1 MRIIIIGISFLLI
14 LIGSAKKLYG
24 QSFEPKT
31 LTEAAEAIRQ
41 EGHIFFNDKKYE
53 LALLKYKEALNKF
66 TAIPDSIGIAKCYN
80 NMGNSQLF
88 LGNNEEAV
96 SAFYSA
102 IKINKLLNNNK
113 ALIGNCINLAAYY
126 LKQKEL
132 DLALKYYLEAKDQ
145 VAVANDPLRLPMI
158 YLGLAT
164 ILANPKYKANDYR
177 LAKKYYHKALEKY
190 IAVQDSS
197 RISAVYNN
205 LGILLSNELKF
216 DSSLYYYKQSLSL
229 DKLLSDSNGQIVSH
243 LNVGNIYMEQGNYG
257 IALDYFTKGADL
269 AIDFDDEVNY
279 HHLITN
285 ILKCK
290 IKLGEL
296 DQADSLFAI
305 YNSLNDSIYNQE
317 KAKNLK
323 ELEVLY
329 ETQKMGNDLKDQIK
343 QTEAKTRLSYW
354 YLAMAIG
361 VALLLIITVLYF
373 IQRQKYQQ
381 SLKVQE
387 INRLSQAQEIK
398 ELNAMMQ
405 GQEEERNRIAEDLHD
420 RLGARLST
428 IKLFTL
434 KKGQKNLV
442 LAEMVEA
449 AIKETREISHNLS
462 TDMLTKFGLQNAVS
476 DFIRSVNESNK
487 IEGDFTTTNLEERL
501 PKIYEKTIF
510 HIILELVNNT
520 IRHSGASSFFIQLT
534 RYKNEIDLIYEDDGK
549 GFDAK
554 QTAFKGMGIKNL
566 IARVESIKGK
576 INIDSKPGKGINVVM
591 SASLNDYKPVK
602 A

>member
-1 MRIIIIGISFLLI
+1 MMRIIIIGISFLVV
-14 LIGSAKKLYG
+14 LIGSAKLYG
-24 QSFEPKT
+24 QSVESKT
-31 LTEAAEAIRQ
+31 LTEAAEALRQ
-41 EGHIFFNDKKYE
+41 EGHLFFNNKKYDS
-53 LALLKYKEALNKF
+53 ALLTYKEALNGF
-66 TAIPDSIGIAKCYN
+66 TVIPDSIGIAKCYN
-80 NMGNSQLF
+80 NIGNSQLF
-88 LGNNEEAV
+88 IGNNKEAV
-96 SAFYSA
+96 LAFYNA
-102 IKINKLLNNNK
+102 IKINKLLKNNK
-113 ALIGNCINLAAYY
+113 VLIGNYINLAAYY
-126 LKQKEL
+126 LRQKEL

-145 VAVANDPLRLPMI
+145 VAAANDATRLPMI

-164 ILANPKYKANDYR
+164 ILANPKYKANDYK
-177 LAKKYYHKALEKY
+177 LAKEYYQKALEKY

-197 RISAVYNN
+197 RISSVYNN
-205 LGILLSNELKF
+205 LGVLFFNELKI
-216 DSSLYYYKQSLSL
+216 DSSLYYYHKSISINETLG
-229 DKLLSDSNGQIVSH
+229 DKKRQIITF

-257 IALDYFTKGADL
+257 IALDSYNKGAKL
-269 AIDFDDEVNY
+269 ASHFEDDINY
-279 HHLITN
+279 LHFLTN

-296 DQADSLFAI
+296 EQADSLFAI

-329 ETQKMGNDLKDQIK
+329 ETQKIGNDLKDQIK

-387 INRLSQAQEIK
+387 IDRLSQAQEIK

-405 GQEEERNRIAEDLHD
+405 GQEEERNRIATDLHD

-428 IKLFTL
+428 IKLLTL
-434 KKGQKNLV
+434 KNGQKNSTLT
-442 LAEMVEA
+442 EMVEA

-462 TDMLTKFGLQNAVS
+462 TDMLTKFGLENAVS

-501 PKIYEKTIF
+501 PKKYEKTIF

-520 IRHSGASSFFIQLT
+520 IRHSGATSFFIQLT

-554 QTAFKGMGIKNL
+554 KTAFKGMGIKNL

-576 INIDSKPGKGINVVM
+576 INIDSKPGKGIHIVM
-591 SASLNDYKPVK
+591 SASLT
-602 A
+602 